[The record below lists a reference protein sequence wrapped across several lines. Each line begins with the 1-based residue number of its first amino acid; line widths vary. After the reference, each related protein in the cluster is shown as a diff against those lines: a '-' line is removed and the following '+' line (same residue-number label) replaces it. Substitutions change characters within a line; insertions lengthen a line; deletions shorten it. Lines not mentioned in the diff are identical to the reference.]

1 MALLDGLT
9 ILYLEDD
16 RDTREV
22 MTLGLERQGARVLGT
37 YSAQIA
43 LLLFEQH
50 RPDVVVA
57 DLELADP
64 EIDGWMFMRAARELS
79 CDREKRTPAI
89 AVSVHN
95 TPADRLKSLSAGFTL
110 HVAKPVTPEELAGRI
125 ALLVKPIP
133 GTEGNT

>member
-9 ILYLEDD
+9 VLYLEDD

-22 MTLGLERQGARVLGT
+22 MTVGLERHGARVFGT

-43 LLLFEQH
+43 VLLFEQH
-50 RPDVVVA
+50 APDVVVA

-64 EIDGWMFMRAARELS
+64 ELDGWTFIRAVRELQH
-79 CDREKRTPAI
+79 EKRTPAI

-95 TPADRLKSLSAGFTL
+95 EQTDKAKSLAAGFTL
-110 HVAKPVTPEELAGRI
+110 HMAKPLTPDQLATRI
-125 ALLVKPIP
+125 ALLVKPVP
-133 GTEGNT
+133 GA